1 VHPHRQLQLAWR
13 WVPSEVTCASKII
26 VILFRTS
33 FWMGYIMCSLPY
45 SNDMWRHD
53 DAYNHIISLLG
64 PTYLVKLKKSP
75 SLDAWLFDDI
85 VKVYVDC
92 PPSLPSVQTFG
103 STCWWIKLNT
113 PTVPMNKAYIFSKN
127 SS

>member
-1 VHPHRQLQLAWR
+1 
-13 WVPSEVTCASKII
+13 VTCASKII
-26 VILFRTS
+26 VILFSTS
-33 FWMGYIMCSLPY
+33 FWMGYIMCSLPH

-92 PPSLPSVQTFG
+92 PPSLHQFRLLVLLAGGLNLILPPSQ
-103 STCWWIKLNT
+103 WIRL
-113 PTVPMNKAYIFSKN
+113 IFFLKTQAK
-127 SS
+127 